1 MQVVAATT
9 IEAFDRDEWN
19 RLFPGAIEDWA
30 YYRAIERSGLPGF
43 ELLYFGLRERGELRV
58 AVPAFVTDYRLD
70 TTLSGALRRA
80 STAVSRVFPRL
91 LVQRLLSFGS
101 PVAEVCHLG
110 FAADCGR
117 AAKARLLDLLF
128 DEVERYAAQ
137 RRISLLAAKDAPAD
151 QDALWARVG
160 AAHGLRRQPSLPTA
174 VLDIRFDSLDGY
186 LATLTRATRRDMRR
200 KLKSSGALRLEW
212 RSNID
217 DILDDVMRLYR
228 ATVAHAALTFEE
240 LTPDFFRLVLSELGQ
255 RASCATYWIGERL
268 VAFNL
273 VLNDGVTLLDK
284 FLGMD
289 YELAHEHNL
298 YYVTWLEN
306 VRYCIDHKI
315 ARYQAGQGLHREKL
329 RLGSKLLPNW
339 LWYRHR
345 IRLVDKV
352 YAVFEH
358 LFRLDRTDPELA
370 ALMAEPAPA
379 PVKASMHR
387 SPQRRSNVTAW
398 CAFLVCAALSQ
409 VAFKY
414 AALQTGAF
422 EFSATWFV
430 AALGTGWLWVS
441 VASHVGEFLLWM
453 TILSK
458 SNLSS
463 AFATTAILFIV
474 VMLASWLLF
483 AEPLGWN
490 KVIGSLVILS
500 GIVLLGADDAT
511 PVSAAPGDALRPT

>member
-1 MQVVAATT
+1 MQAVAATT

-19 RLFPGAIEDWA
+19 RLFPDTIEDWA
-30 YYRAIERSGLPGF
+30 YYHAIERSGLPGF

-58 AVPAFVTDYRLD
+58 AVPAFITDYRLD
-70 TTLSGALRRA
+70 TTLTGPLRRA
-80 STAVSRVFPRL
+80 SAALSRVFPRL
-91 LVQRLLSFGS
+91 LVQRLLSLGS
-101 PVAEVCHLG
+101 PVAEICHLG
-110 FAADCGR
+110 FAPDCR
-117 AAKARLLDLLF
+117 RTAQARLLDRLF
-128 DEVERYAAQ
+128 DEVERYAAR
-137 RRISLLAAKDAPAD
+137 RRIALLATKDAPAD
-151 QDALWARVG
+151 QDALWAEVG

-186 LATLTRATRRDMRR
+186 LATLSRATRRDMRR
-200 KLKSSGALRLEW
+200 KLKSAAGLRLEW

-228 ATVAHAALTFEE
+228 ATMAHAALTFEE

-289 YELAHEHNL
+289 YAVAREHNL

-315 ARYQAGQGLHREKL
+315 EHYQAGQGLHREKM

-352 YAVFEH
+352 YSVFEH
-358 LFRLDRTDPELA
+358 LFRLDRSDPELA
-370 ALMAEPAPA
+370 ALMPEAASVQASLHRLPA
-379 PVKASMHR
+379 
-387 SPQRRSNVTAW
+387 RRSNVAAW
-398 CAFLVCAALSQ
+398 CAFLACAALSQ

-422 EFSATWFV
+422 EFSVQWFV

-463 AFATTAILFIV
+463 AFATSAVLFIV

-483 AEPLGWN
+483 AEPLGWH
-490 KVIGSLVILS
+490 KVIGSLVILA
-500 GIVLLGADDAT
+500 GIVLLGADDSRPA
-511 PVSAAPGDALRPT
+511 SAGSADALSPT

>member
-1 MQVVAATT
+1 MQNVATTT
-9 IEAFDRDEWN
+9 IEDFGRDEWN

-30 YYRAIERSGLPGF
+30 YYHAIERSGLPGF

-70 TTLSGALRRA
+70 TTLTGSLRRA
-80 STAVSRVFPRL
+80 SAALSRVFPRL
-91 LVQRLLSFGS
+91 LVQRLLSLGS

-110 FAADCGR
+110 FAPGCGR
-117 AAKARLLDLLF
+117 AEQARLLDRLLG
-128 DEVERYAAQ
+128 EVERYAAQ
-137 RRISLLAAKDAPAD
+137 WRIALLAAKDAPAE
-151 QDALWARVG
+151 QDSLWAQVG

-174 VLDIRFDSLDGY
+174 VLDIGFDSLDGY
-186 LATLTRATRRDMRR
+186 LATLTYATRKDMRR
-200 KLKSSGALRLEW
+200 KLKSAAGLRLEW

-228 ATVAHAALTFEE
+228 GTIAHAELTFEE

-289 YELAHEHNL
+289 YDVAREYNL

-315 ARYQAGQGLHREKL
+315 ERYQAGQGLHREKM

-345 IRLVDKV
+345 IRPVDKV

-358 LFRLDRTDPELA
+358 LFRLDRSDPELA
-370 ALMAEPAPA
+370 ALTPAPDPAPA
-379 PVKASMHR
+379 PIPA
-387 SPQRRSNVTAW
+387 RRSNIAAW
-398 CAFLVCAALSQ
+398 CAFLACAALSQ

-422 EFSATWFV
+422 EFSVQWFA
-430 AALGTGWLWVS
+430 AALATGWLWIS

-463 AFATTAILFIV
+463 AFATSAILFII

-483 AEPLGWN
+483 AEPLGWH
-490 KVIGSLVILS
+490 KLVGSLVILA
-500 GIVLLGADDAT
+500 GIVLLGADDSRPAG
-511 PVSAAPGDALRPT
+511 SADTLSQAA